1 MAYQTLGEL
10 RSLLQQRLG
19 FGSSGAASGINAATI
34 DNFLFN
40 GQIQLY
46 WHTDW
51 KKLTF
56 YADKTVGVGQTLIDY
71 PTTATGAPADANA
84 ERILRLAVLVNG
96 IWQPITE
103 GIDPD
108 HYTYIDRQYYP
119 QRYERYG
126 QIELWPQADQ
136 VYTVRVW
143 YIRELARF
151 TQDNDRTTID
161 DDLVFLHAL
170 ANAKAHYRHPDAE
183 IYAGQLSTLLSN
195 IKTKQFGNRTFKRG
209 SNNEI
214 EVRPRVI

>member
-19 FGSSGAASGINAATI
+19 FGSSGAASGINATTI

-40 GQIQLY
+40 AQIQLY

-56 YADKTVGVGQTLIDY
+56 YADKTVGSGQTLIDY
-71 PTTATGAPADANA
+71 PTTASGAPADANPD
-84 ERILRLAVLVNG
+84 RILKLAVLVNG
-96 IWQPITE
+96 LWIPIEE
-103 GIDPD
+103 GIGTE
-108 HYTYIDRQYYP
+108 HYSYSDRKYYP

-170 ANAKAHYRHPDAE
+170 ANGKAHYRHPDAE
-183 IYAGQLSTLLSN
+183 VYAGQLATMLSD
-195 IKTKQFGNRTFKRG
+195 IKTKQFGNRSFSRG
-209 SNNEI
+209 SSRETQL
-214 EVRPRVI
+214 RPRVV

>member
-19 FGSSGAASGINAATI
+19 FQSTGAASGINASTI

-40 GQIQLY
+40 AQVQIY

-56 YADKTVGVGQTLIDY
+56 YADKTVGNGQTLIDY
-71 PTTATGAPADANA
+71 PTTVTGAPADANP
-84 ERILRLAVLVNG
+84 ERILKIAVLVNS
-96 IWQPITE
+96 IYQPVVE
-103 GIDPD
+103 GISSD
-108 HYTYIDRQYYP
+108 HYSYSDRKYYP

-136 VYTVRVW
+136 TYSVRIW
-143 YIRELARF
+143 YIRELGRF
-151 TQDNDRTTID
+151 SQDNDRTTID

-170 ANAKAHYRHPDAE
+170 ANAKAHYRQPDAE
-183 IYAGQLSTLLSN
+183 IYAGQLATLMGN
-195 IKTKQFGNRTFKRG
+195 IKTKQFGNKTFRRG
-209 SNNEI
+209 SDAETQI
-214 EVRPRVI
+214 RPRVI